1 MIRKA
6 PRGGWAVILLLLAL
20 LLALHLMSNAVQ
32 GAEGLSRLFVP
43 LLAFTLVGLLIMVV
57 LILVDSARLWREYKA
72 NTPGSRLTLRM
83 LIIFFLLALPP
94 VAVVY
99 YYSQSIFLEGI
110 DSWFDV
116 NINATVEDALAL
128 SQASIDL
135 HRKEKLRLTAYLWQG
150 LQDSSTTA
158 LALSL
163 DEMREAFAAQ
173 ELLLVNFRNE
183 VVASSSANP
192 TQILFT
198 PPEPDIVRQVRNGE
212 DFVSLEPAAD
222 GGLMVRTLMADPRG
236 RPLLLQAR
244 FRTSELIN
252 QLSAKVQNS
261 VRRYRELSYL
271 KDSLKFSFGL
281 VLLLVL
287 VYALVT
293 AIWAAFF
300 SSRRLVA
307 PVAQLAAGT
316 REVALGNYD
325 QQLPIPENRD
335 ELGFL
340 VASFNAMTRS
350 IALARD
356 QAQRSQNEVENQRTY
371 LQTVLGRL
379 SSGVMTF
386 DSNRRLRTAN
396 PTAEL
401 ILRIELEPLY
411 GAPLNQLIAER
422 SELSALVEAL
432 KEPLAEIHGEW
443 RSEVTIFGAE
453 GRQTLLCSLSPM
465 TEPDGA
471 AAGHVLVFDEIT
483 TLLQAQKDAAWG
495 GVARR
500 LAHEI
505 KNPLTP
511 IQLSAERMRM
521 KLKSKL
527 PEAEAQILER
537 ATHTI
542 IQQVEAMKELVNAF
556 SEYARPPK
564 IQMERL
570 NFDRF
575 INEALDL
582 YRLTDTGPALSVEL
596 DTGDTCIEA
605 DPGRLRQ
612 VIVNLIKNAQ
622 EALEGRDDGQI
633 QVTSRLCHKSG
644 QCDRQGYLELEV
656 MDNGPGFSE
665 EVQSHLFEPYITSK
679 VKGTGLGLAIIKK
692 IIEEHG
698 GIIRAENLAGAGARI
713 SIQLPLLMGQDT
725 RGGKEA

>member
-1 MIRKA
+1 MIRNA
-6 PRGGWAVILLLLAL
+6 PRGGWAVIILLLAL
-20 LLALHLMSNAVQ
+20 LFALHLMSNAVQ
-32 GAEGLSRLFVP
+32 DAGGLSRLFVP
-43 LLAFTLVGLLIMVV
+43 LLAFTILGLVTMVV
-57 LILVDSARLWREYKA
+57 LILVDSVRLWREYKQ
-72 NTPGSRLTLRM
+72 NQPGSRLTLRM
-83 LIIFFLLALPP
+83 LVIFFLLALPP

-135 HRKEKLRLTAYLWQG
+135 NRKEKLRLTAYLWQG
-150 LQDSSTTA
+150 LQDNSQTA
-158 LALSL
+158 LTLGL
-163 DEMREAFAAQ
+163 DELREAFDAQ
-173 ELLLVNFRNE
+173 ELILVNFRNE
-183 VVASSSANP
+183 ILASSSANA

-198 PPEPDIVRQVRNGE
+198 PPEPDLVRQVRNGQ
-212 DFVSLEPAAD
+212 DFVSLEPDAE
-222 GGLMVRTLMADPRG
+222 GGLMVRTIMADPKG

-271 KDSLKFSFGL
+271 RDSLKFSFGL

-287 VYALVT
+287 CYALVT

-300 SSRRLVA
+300 SARRLVA

-356 QAQRSQNEVENQRTY
+356 QAQRSQQEVENQRTY

-386 DSNRRLRTAN
+386 DSNRRLCTAN
-396 PTAEL
+396 PAAEL
-401 ILRIELEPLY
+401 ILHLQLAPLY
-411 GAPLNQLIAER
+411 GAPLGQLIDER
-422 SELSALVEAL
+422 SALSTLVDALR
-432 KEPLAEIHGEW
+432 EPLADVNGEW

-511 IQLSAERMRM
+511 IQLSAERMRL
-521 KLKSKL
+521 KLKTKL

-542 IQQVEAMKELVNAF
+542 IQQVEAMKALVNAF

-564 IQMERL
+564 IQMEKL

-582 YRLTDTGPALSVEL
+582 YRLAGTGPALSADL
-596 DTGDTCIEA
+596 DTGDILIEA
-605 DPGRLRQ
+605 DPVRLRQ
-612 VIVNLIKNAQ
+612 VVVNLVKNAQ
-622 EALEGRDDGQI
+622 EALEGQENGHI
-633 QVTSRLCHKSG
+633 QVFSRLG
-644 QCDRQGYLELEV
+644 QNKEQGYLELEV
-656 MDNGPGFSE
+656 RDNGPGFSE
-665 EVQSHLFEPYITSK
+665 EVLAHLFEPYMTSK

-698 GIIRAENLAGAGARI
+698 GIIRAENLAGAGAHI
-713 SIQLPLLMGQDT
+713 IIQLPLLMGQQRQGET
-725 RGGKEA
+725 EES